1 MSDSKRPQSLTVHDV
16 ARLAGVSSMT
26 VSRAL
31 NTPDK
36 VSPLTLEKVKEV
48 VLRTGYVPNGL
59 ASGLRRASAKFV
71 AAVLPTLT
79 GPVFQETVRSL
90 AQALQQ
96 SGYQLMIGQ
105 TGYAVSR
112 EDELLDAVIRRRPD
126 GIVIVGIMHSPEGR
140 RMLISSGIPIVE
152 TWDLTPT
159 PVDMLVGFS
168 HERIGDAV
176 CRYLVRKGHRNLALL
191 TADDQ
196 RAQLRVEG
204 FRKAAR
210 EFHLEVPTFFVD
222 APTTLASGRHA
233 MSEAL
238 GDFPDT
244 RAVFCSSDML
254 ALGAMIEL
262 NARGFK
268 VPRDVAVVG
277 LGDNDYAQ
285 SLDPPLTTVKI
296 DGVRMGELAA
306 RLIVNRSEG
315 LPIEQKIVD
324 IGFEIVERESA

>member
-1 MSDSKRPQSLTVHDV
+1 MTVHDV

-36 VSPLTLEKVKEV
+36 VSPLTLEKVKEI

-105 TGYAVSR
+105 TGYAASR

-140 RMLISSGIPIVE
+140 RMLLSSGIPIVE

-176 CRYLVRKGHRNLALL
+176 CRYLVHKGHRDLALL

-204 FRKAAR
+204 FRKAAS
-210 EFHLEVPTFFVD
+210 EFQLEVPALFVD
-222 APTTLASGRHA
+222 APTTLASGRQS

-238 GDFPDT
+238 RRFPQT

-262 NARGFK
+262 NSRGLK

-306 RLIVNRSEG
+306 RLIVSRSEG
-315 LPIEQKIVD
+315 LPVEQKIVD